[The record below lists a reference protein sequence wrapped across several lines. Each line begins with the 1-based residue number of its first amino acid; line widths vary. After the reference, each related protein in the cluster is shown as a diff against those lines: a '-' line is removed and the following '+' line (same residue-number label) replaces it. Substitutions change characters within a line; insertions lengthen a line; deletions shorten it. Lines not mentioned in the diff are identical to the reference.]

1 MSTDKCI
8 IVCDSIIHKPKPR
21 KLNSHTSKRINKESF
36 LKCPFT
42 PSEELMKD
50 SLIKKKEELFK
61 SCNIEDI
68 ERDFSLLKE
77 ERIKKKQSF
86 TYLRDSTRM
95 NSFEEEQNNNYV
107 EIERPQNPFYK
118 NFD

>member
-1 MSTDKCI
+1 MKYSLLK
-8 IVCDSIIHKPKPR
+8 KNNNY
-21 KLNSHTSKRINKESF
+21 LNN
-36 LKCPFT
+36 L
-42 PSEELMKD
+42 
-50 SLIKKKEELFK
+50 K

-95 NSFEEEQNNNYV
+95 NSFEEEQNNNNN
-107 EIERPQNPFYK
+107 EIEKNQNPFYK

>member
-1 MSTDKCI
+1 
-8 IVCDSIIHKPKPR
+8 
-21 KLNSHTSKRINKESF
+21 
-36 LKCPFT
+36 
-42 PSEELMKD
+42 MKD